1 MTTQVITDWENEI
14 QRRRVIFLNYLLL
27 TIVLIGVV
35 ALVSLYITMPAN
47 IGVLERLKA
56 IWPFFGGW
64 LGVLIVWT
72 WRGLGYR
79 YRAMVVILL
88 AYVISF
94 IVFARSGLAGSG
106 RVWLLLFSALTF
118 IFLGPRA
125 GIGGSVIS
133 ILTYAFFTIALNQK
147 WFVPNVAEDLTS
159 LTPLLVEGETF
170 LLVATILTLILQ
182 SLHQSWLKAL
192 LGASTANQQLH
203 TRMQELENTNEQLR
217 RQTSQLYQLQT
228 TAEIA
233 QVDFSTLDPERLLV
247 EIVNRIREE
256 FAPVGVY
263 YVGMFLLDETRR
275 FAVLRAAAGEARPEL
290 VEWAAQS
297 PLEIGHRLGLDE
309 TSTIGWS
316 IIHRKPRTASS
327 MSGEEDTAK
336 PHAPLVPRTRS
347 EIALPLRSRGSVIG
361 ALNLQSTQETEFSEI
376 DIAVL
381 RTMADQ
387 VALAIDNAHLF
398 RQTQTVLEEVQALQR
413 RYMTHAWQGF
423 LTAQPMIQIDYAQ
436 PGTES
441 GAVVGARAGAL
452 LRRVRRE
459 VTAQGQTV
467 VTTPQQ
473 VEDLGTTMVVPLK
486 LREQVIG
493 TMTLHE
499 MDQQRQ
505 WTDEDVALAET
516 VAEQVALTIENLRL
530 MDETQRRAARERLV
544 NELSEQMQRAPDMET
559 LMRITAEG
567 LNKAL
572 GGSRAF
578 VRMGTA
584 AELAGGKES
593 GHTSEEERQQEI

>member
-1 MTTQVITDWENEI
+1 
-14 QRRRVIFLNYLLL
+14 
-27 TIVLIGVV
+27 
-35 ALVSLYITMPAN
+35 
-47 IGVLERLKA
+47 
-56 IWPFFGGW
+56 
-64 LGVLIVWT
+64 
-72 WRGLGYR
+72 
-79 YRAMVVILL
+79 
-88 AYVISF
+88 
-94 IVFARSGLAGSG
+94 
-106 RVWLLLFSALTF
+106 
-118 IFLGPRA
+118 
-125 GIGGSVIS
+125 
-133 ILTYAFFTIALNQK
+133 
-147 WFVPNVAEDLTS
+147 
-159 LTPLLVEGETF
+159 
-170 LLVATILTLILQ
+170 
-182 SLHQSWLKAL
+182 
-192 LGASTANQQLH
+192 
-203 TRMQELENTNEQLR
+203 
-217 RQTSQLYQLQT
+217 
-228 TAEIA
+228 
-233 QVDFSTLDPERLLV
+233 
-247 EIVNRIREE
+247 
-256 FAPVGVY
+256 
-263 YVGMFLLDETRR
+263 
-275 FAVLRAAAGEARPEL
+275 
-290 VEWAAQS
+290 
-297 PLEIGHRLGLDE
+297 
-309 TSTIGWS
+309 
-316 IIHRKPRTASS
+316 
-327 MSGEEDTAK
+327 
-336 PHAPLVPRTRS
+336 
-347 EIALPLRSRGSVIG
+347 
-361 ALNLQSTQETEFSEI
+361 LQSTQETEFSEI

-413 RYMTHAWQGF
+413 RYMTHAWKGF

-441 GAVVGARAGAL
+441 GAVVGARAGTL

-493 TMTLHE
+493 TITLHE

-567 LNKAL
+567 LNKTL

-584 AELAGGKES
+584 AELAGGEGS
-593 GHTSEEERQQEI
+593 GHTSEEERQREI